1 MQIASTFVIIKIQF
15 MNTILVP
22 TDFSNVAHNA
32 LNYAISMAEHYQ
44 LDLILYHVV
53 QMTSPDVT
61 EQIHLDF
68 IPEVTQRA
76 KQKLIEKVTKLQTEH
91 PKISFHTKVEYGLF
105 LESLKTT
112 CEDLGPVCMVMGISG
127 DGDGMDKI
135 IGSNA
140 LNVMTELKFP
150 LIIVPKHATFKPIE
164 NICFACDLK
173 NVLSSTPIVA
183 LKAFSKLF
191 NANMHI
197 LNIDYNNKNYTP
209 DTQNDLIILN
219 DMLDNIKHEFHF
231 IVDDNVQHAID
242 IFVNDHDADMLIMLP
257 KKHSFFASLFHK
269 SQSKEM
275 AYHSHIPL
283 LALHQD

>member
-1 MQIASTFVIIKIQF
+1 
-15 MNTILVP
+15 MNSILVP
-22 TDFSNVAHNA
+22 TDFSSVADNA
-32 LNYAISMAEHYQ
+32 MNYAISMADYYQ
-44 LDLILYHVV
+44 LDIILYHVV
-53 QMTSPDVT
+53 QMSSPNVT

-68 IPEVTQRA
+68 IPEVTENA
-76 KQKLIEKVTKLQTEH
+76 KHKLNEKVKLLKTQF
-91 PKISFHTKVEYGLF
+91 PQISFHTKIEYGLF
-105 LESLKTT
+105 LESLKKT
-112 CEDLGPVCMVMGISG
+112 CEDLGPICMVMGISG
-127 DGDGMDKI
+127 NGDGMDKI

-150 LIIVPKHATFKPIE
+150 LIIAPKYATFKPIE

-197 LNIDYNNKNYTP
+197 LNIDYNNKNFTP

-219 DMLDNIKHEFHF
+219 DMLDHIKHEFHF
-231 IVDDNVQHAID
+231 IVDENVQHAID
-242 IFVNDHDADMLIMLP
+242 IFVNNHPIDMLIMLP

>member
-1 MQIASTFVIIKIQF
+1 
-15 MNTILVP
+15 MNSILVP
-22 TDFSNVAHNA
+22 TDFSKVADNA
-32 LNYAISMAEHYQ
+32 LNYAISMADYYQ
-44 LDLILYHVV
+44 LDIILYHVV
-53 QMTSPDVT
+53 QMSAPDVA

-68 IPEVTQRA
+68 IPEVTEKA
-76 KQKLIEKVTKLQTEH
+76 KKELTEKATLLKIQY

-105 LESLKTT
+105 LESLKKT
-112 CEDLGPVCMVMGISG
+112 CEDLGPISIIMGISG
-127 DGDGMDKI
+127 DGQGIDKI

-150 LIIVPKHATFKPIE
+150 LIIVPKNATFKPIE

-191 NANMHI
+191 NATMHI
-197 LNIDYNNKNYTP
+197 LNIDYQNKNFTP
-209 DTQNDLIILN
+209 DTQNDLAILN

-231 IVDDNVQHAID
+231 IEDDNVQHAID
-242 IFVNDHDADMLIMLP
+242 AFVSNNKADMLIMLP